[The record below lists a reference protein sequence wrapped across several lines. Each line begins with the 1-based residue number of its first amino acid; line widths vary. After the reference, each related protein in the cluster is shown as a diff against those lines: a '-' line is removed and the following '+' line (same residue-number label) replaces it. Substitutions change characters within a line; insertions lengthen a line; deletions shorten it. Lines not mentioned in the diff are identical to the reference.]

1 MSGVH
6 DGTEDSAHLPPLTD
20 DNVVQLIEP
29 PTVSEKLARLHLAP
43 LLTQRRRQTARYY
56 FQCYKSFYVNS
67 NIFSTQE
74 SPGAST

>member
-1 MSGVH
+1 MTGQRIVL
-6 DGTEDSAHLPPLTD
+6 TAHLPPLTD

-29 PTVSEKLARLHLAP
+29 PTVSEKLAHLHLAP

-56 FQCYKSFYVNS
+56 FQCYKSFYVKS
-67 NIFSTQE
+67 NIFSTQVE